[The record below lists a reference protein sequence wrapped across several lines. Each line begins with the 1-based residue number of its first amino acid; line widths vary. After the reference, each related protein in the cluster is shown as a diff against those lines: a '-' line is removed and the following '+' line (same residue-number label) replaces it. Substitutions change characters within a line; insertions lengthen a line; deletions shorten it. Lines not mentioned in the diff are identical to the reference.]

1 MHYCVLVWY
10 ARKSQ
15 CGSSVWRFGSK
26 KSDANLVAQRNA
38 YAPWWSKWVVALL
51 IAPSPWF
58 CYLLHFFFF
67 TFSFSFVLSWCDT
80 SIVVV
85 VGIGRRTDT
94 IHTHTHIVECS
105 IINECVQQQQ
115 CVYRC
120 ANKNTWLYFFAERF
134 ELEKKTWEKIH
145 ITNGTFVLMH
155 MVYFFFVFCAKQS
168 CANIS
173 PRCAFHYF
181 QSNKELSKCTYCTF
195 SAMKSDSIAID
206 SVTSIYRLH
215 HLHSFELFIFKDY
228 TYVFYVCNSR
238 DSHTTDGCR
247 HDSNNCWRLG
257 DSRLISLGNETNFSN
272 SLSYLMPHTRCEKCC
287 MPTAITPLNAIIHL
301 LLLICDAHE
310 TVRMYS
316 MCVRVWC
323 ASASLSCSCSSHKL
337 EFGR

>member
-58 CYLLHFFFF
+58 CYLLHFFIHFF
-67 TFSFSFVLSWCDT
+67 IFICSFLVRYYYCCSGWYWSKNGHN
-80 SIVVV
+80 S
-85 VGIGRRTDT
+85 
-94 IHTHTHIVECS
+94 HTHTHRRMFNYKRMCS
-105 IINECVQQQQ
+105 TAAMCIPMCKQKYVAIFFRRTIRTRKKNMG
-115 CVYRC
+115 
-120 ANKNTWLYFFAERF
+120 KNTYYQWYICAHAHG
-134 ELEKKTWEKIH
+134 I
-145 ITNGTFVLMH
+145 
-155 MVYFFFVFCAKQS
+155 FFFVFCAKQS

-228 TYVFYVCNSR
+228 TYVFFVCNSR